1 MNVLKLNNMENK
13 YYSYNNGD
21 YVDENILEVVQYM
34 VDDDLC
40 MDDIIGKTL
49 DICEKTNVYSDKDY
63 LKVQE
68 IIYSEA
74 DIFDDDYFQRER
86 VEIMNK
92 IESMK
97 YFDTVGKYTITPE
110 DWNDFMGGLIL
121 REKEIKRR

>member
-1 MNVLKLNNMENK
+1 MENK